1 VARGADVTLVT
12 YERYPA
18 LPPDDQLV
26 ARALER
32 RGVSVRAAVWTD
44 PHVDWSASPLTVL
57 RATWDYPQRFAEFQ
71 AWLARTEEVT
81 TLVNDAATVRW
92 NAHKRYLAELSERGV
107 TIVPTLVV
115 RADEAID
122 LTAATRARGWN
133 DVVLKP
139 CVGGSSYGT
148 LRVRGD
154 AIGDVGAV
162 HLRWLQRSG
171 DVLVQRYLTEVETA
185 GERAH
190 IVIDGVWSHAVRKVP
205 FNDATETSGEVLH
218 APSPEERAFVD
229 GVLATLA
236 APPPYARVDV
246 VPTAAG
252 LVLMELEL
260 IEPSLYFE
268 LAPGS
273 ADRLA
278 GVVETL
284 RPRLTS
290 AQRRC

>member
-1 VARGADVTLVT
+1 VAGGADVTLVT

-26 ARALER
+26 AHALAR
-32 RGVSVRAAVWTD
+32 RGVSVRAAVWSD
-44 PHVDWSASPLTVL
+44 PQVDWSVSPLTVL

-71 AWLARTEEVT
+71 AWLARVERAT

-92 NAHKRYLAELSERGV
+92 NAHKRYLAELAKRGV
-107 TIVPTLVV
+107 AIVPTLVV
-115 RADEAID
+115 GADEAID
-122 LTAATRARGWN
+122 LVAATRARGWD

-139 CVGGSSYGT
+139 CVGGSAYGT
-148 LRVRGD
+148 LRVRGA
-154 AIGDVGAV
+154 AIGEAGAE
-162 HLRWLQRSG
+162 HLRALQRSG
-171 DVLVQRYLTEVETA
+171 DVLVQSYLTAVETA

-205 FNDATETSGEVLH
+205 FNDATETTGEVLH
-218 APSPEERAFVD
+218 EPSPEERAFVER
-229 GVLATLA
+229 VLATLPA
-236 APPPYARVDV
+236 RLPYARVDV
-246 VPTAAG
+246 VPTADG

-278 GVVETL
+278 AVVIA
-284 RPRLTS
+284 RG
-290 AQRRC
+290 